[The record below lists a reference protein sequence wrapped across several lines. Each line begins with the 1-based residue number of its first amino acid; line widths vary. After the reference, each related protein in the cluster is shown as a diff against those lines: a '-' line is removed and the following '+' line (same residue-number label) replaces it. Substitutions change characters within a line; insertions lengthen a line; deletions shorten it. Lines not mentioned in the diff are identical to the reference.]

1 MKELSI
7 ILCSH
12 NQVQY
17 LERCVMSIINQ
28 ALPFEYEII
37 LSDDASTDGTWEL
50 ANKLSKRY
58 PQIKPTQC
66 NTHDY
71 PCYTNSQRSGWN
83 RQNAY
88 KLLTGKYVV
97 FIDADDYYKEGTKIL
112 LKQWEMLESHPEC
125 EAAMANNIIIKEGA
139 AWDTAYYQD
148 QERVYAE
155 GRVISSIE
163 YMNEVNLRSVT
174 AFMFRHKEHADLPMS
189 HLRGFCADTIIAAYY
204 LQFGDIICLDN
215 NDSGYVYVQYLK
227 SASHNSTWQEQDW
240 LLWGSRCIFIPALV
254 PYWQKPY
261 LHSSKYRGSM
271 LAIVKRI
278 RRNKRF
284 NPDIAHMFDEFNLWI
299 YDVCAKEKQ
308 SLADK
313 WRVRKLEWML
323 RIPQYVPIKCEW
335 WYRKIWSL
343 MSE

>member
-12 NQVQY
+12 NQVHY

-28 ALPFEYEII
+28 ALSFEYEII

-50 ANKLSKRY
+50 ANTLAKRY

-88 KLLTGKYVV
+88 KLLTGKNVV

-112 LKQWEMLESHPEC
+112 QKQWEMLEAHPEC
-125 EAAMANNIIIKEGA
+125 TAAMANNIVIKEGA
-139 AWDTAYYQD
+139 DWDTACYQN
-148 QERVYAE
+148 AE
-155 GRVISSIE
+155 QIYSEGQILSSQE
-163 YMNEVNLRSVT
+163 YMNEAGMRSVT
-174 AFMFRHKEHADLPMS
+174 AFMFRHREQTDESIS

-215 NDSGYVYVQYLK
+215 KDSGYVYVQYPK
-227 SASHNSTWQEQDW
+227 SASHNSDW
-240 LLWGSRCIFIPALV
+240 SAGDWAVWASSCIFIPALV
-254 PYWQKPY
+254 PFWKQPY
-261 LHSSKYRGSM
+261 LHSRKYRGSM
-271 LAIVKRI
+271 LATVKRI
-278 RRNKRF
+278 RHAKRIDP
-284 NPDIAHMFDEFNLWI
+284 NVVHMFDDVHMWI
-299 YDVCAKEKQ
+299 YDVCAKEHRNL
-308 SLADK
+308 SDK
-313 WRVRKLEWML
+313 WRLFVLEWFI
-323 RIPQYVPIKCEW
+323 RIPQYLHIKYEW
-335 WYRKIWSL
+335 WYTKIWKL

>member
-50 ANKLSKRY
+50 ANKLAKRY

-88 KLLTGKYVV
+88 KLVTGKYVV

-112 LKQWEMLESHPEC
+112 QKQWEMLEAHPEC
-125 EAAMANNIIIKEGA
+125 EAAMANNIVLKEGA
-139 AWDTAYYQD
+139 AWDTACYQN
-148 QERVYAE
+148 EEKVYAE
-155 GRVISSIE
+155 GQILPSTE
-163 YMNEVNLRSVT
+163 YMDEAGLRSVT
-174 AFMFRHKEHADLPMS
+174 AFMFRHKEHHVSPMS
-189 HLRGFCADTIIAAYY
+189 QLRGFCADTIIAAYY

-215 NDSGYVYVQYLK
+215 KDSGYVYVQYPK
-227 SASHNSTWQEQDW
+227 SASHNSDW
-240 LLWGSRCIFIPALV
+240 SEGDWALWASRCIFIPALV
-254 PYWQKPY
+254 PYWKHHY
-261 LHSSKYRGSM
+261 LHSRKYRGSM
-271 LAIVKRI
+271 LATVKRI
-278 RRNKRF
+278 RRATGF
-284 NPDIAHMFDEFNLWI
+284 NSDVLHMFDEFHMWI
-299 YDVCAKEKQ
+299 YEVCAKEN
-308 SLADK
+308 LADK
-313 WRVRKLEWML
+313 WRLIKLEWMI
-323 RIPQYVPIKCEW
+323 RIPQYVPVKCEW
-335 WYRKIWSL
+335 WYEKIWDL
-343 MSE
+343 MS